1 MRKIEG
7 ETIIVP
13 IAAGVGDLEDEL
25 YTVNETGNYIL
36 SLMDGKRTL
45 KDIVK
50 AMMSDYDADEETL
63 TADVIG
69 FVTELSRRK
78 IQVEVR

>member
-25 YTVNETGNYIL
+25 YTVNETGNDIL
-36 SLMDGKRTL
+36 SLMDSKRTL
-45 KDIVK
+45 KGIVK
-50 AMMSDYDADEETL
+50 SMMSDYDTDEETL